1 MSLML
6 KANHN
11 HTCKMPKLLFAA
23 LPLYFV
29 IYIKSQHCNE
39 FTQFNIA
46 TVESVFYINTLGLT
60 N

>member
-11 HTCKMPKLLFAA
+11 HICKMPKLLFVA
-23 LPLYFV
+23 LPLDLFV
-29 IYIKSQHCNE
+29 IYIKSQHCNV

-46 TVESVFYINTLGLT
+46 TVESVKLKVS
-60 N
+60 